1 LERRSSKPIIQKE
14 YNGMMRVLGLSL
26 AAAVALS
33 NAAIAAPQP
42 ERLRGIVSAV
52 SANALTVH
60 TATGDVA
67 LSLKGTHYL
76 TTTKADL
83 STLATD
89 SYIGVAT
96 KDVAGEQVALDIII
110 FPPALK
116 GAAEGH
122 FSWDR
127 LPDTTLSGGPS
138 TTSSMTNG
146 SIAVA
151 QNAGANTTDSSMTN
165 GSVTTASDSNGARQL
180 TVTYK
185 GGEQSVLVP
194 PTASIVTMQFG
205 TVSDIKP
212 GVGIF
217 VNAVADGG
225 TTTAGLIIIGTPG
238 AVPPI

>member
-1 LERRSSKPIIQKE
+1 
-14 YNGMMRVLGLSL
+14 MMRRLGLSL
-26 AAAVALS
+26 AAAVAVS
-33 NAAIAAPQP
+33 SAAVATPQP

-60 TATGDVA
+60 TAAGDVV
-67 LSLKGTHYL
+67 LSLSGTHYL

-83 STLATD
+83 NTIATD

-96 KDVAGEQVALDIII
+96 KDVGGQQIALDIII

-122 FSWDR
+122 FDWDR

-138 TTSSMTNG
+138 TASSMTNG
-146 SIAVA
+146 SVA
-151 QNAGANTTDSSMTN
+151 LAQSAGTATTDSSMTN
-165 GSVTTASDSNGARQL
+165 GSVATASDSNGVKQL
-180 TVTYK
+180 TVTYE
-185 GGEQSVLVP
+185 GGEQSILVP
-194 PTASIVTMQFG
+194 PTASIVTMRFG

-212 GVGIF
+212 GTGIF